1 MRAELAD
8 EYVAPKNPIRRTL
21 LCWDATGEVVSRRDA
36 SSPKKTNGLK
46 TFVFLLPVASCLI
59 PAFIESLYPLET
71 ALTVESL
78 D

>member
-8 EYVAPKNPIRRTL
+8 EYVAPKNPIRGTL
-21 LCWDATGEVVSRRDA
+21 VCWDATGEVVSRRDA

-46 TFVFLLPVASCLI
+46 TFVFVASCLI